1 VKATF
6 LFLWG
11 IWDWIY
17 YHCNRLE
24 YVSKEDN
31 IFRIVR
37 KTYKGPPLQTRNGDW
52 IKDGDAIIKIHLYN
66 YALAKK
72 VLLYSSE
79 VSLAL
84 YLKNYMKCSLRGL
97 SQYIQQLPEDVH
109 IKGIIG
115 TSMLNRG
122 AERFGFCSHDVNHSF
137 FYWFKGYL
145 YKLIYLSVHPYG
157 LHYLQKHG
165 SRLKSK
171 HLVMSTNELYE
182 LYLSKEQ

>member
-1 VKATF
+1 LKAIF
-6 LFLWG
+6 LVLWG

-37 KTYKGPPLQTRNGDW
+37 KTYKGPPLQTRNGNW
-52 IKDGDAIIKIHLYN
+52 IKDGDTIIKIHLYN

-72 VLLYSSE
+72 VLHYNSE

-84 YLKNYMKCSLRGL
+84 HLKNHMKRSLRGL
-97 SQYIQQLPEDVH
+97 SQYINQLPDDTQ

-122 AERFGFCSHDVNHSF
+122 AERFGFCAHDVKQSCF
-137 FYWFKGYL
+137 FLF
-145 YKLIYLSVHPYG
+145 
-157 LHYLQKHG
+157 
-165 SRLKSK
+165 
-171 HLVMSTNELYE
+171 
-182 LYLSKEQ
+182 